1 MNPIAYALKR
11 FREKK
16 GVTQLELCKKTR
28 GLVNISTIK
37 RLESGQEI
45 NPTFKTL
52 EALRQALE
60 ISPIDWYYSIFLSSH
75 VQKIASTDLARQQEE
90 TSPLPLP
97 SLFSAQCISGLQGNL
112 PVGEQALV
120 LCSHQHPQKN
130 DLVLC
135 VNDSGATEIKRFD
148 PLTESST
155 EARWRI
161 EAVFNP

>member
-1 MNPIAYALKR
+1 MNPIACALKK

-16 GVTQLELCKKTR
+16 NLTQVELCKKTR

-60 ISPIDWYYSIFLSSH
+60 ISPIDWYYSVFLSNH
-75 VQKIASTDLARQQEE
+75 VQKITNGELTKQQEE
-90 TSPLPLP
+90 KNAQPLH
-97 SLFSAQCISGLQGNL
+97 SLFAAQCISDAQGGL
-112 PVGEQALV
+112 PVGGQALV
-120 LCSHQHPQKN
+120 LCSHQDPQKD

-135 VNDSGATEIKRFD
+135 INNTGSTEIKRFD
-148 PLTESST
+148 PVSESTPGS
-155 EARWRI
+155 RWRI